1 MQTTVNDMRLS
12 NFIADVNQ
20 RADSSAISKAVY
32 YPIHLYND
40 LEEKGDTLSNGPY
53 AMNWFISDSV
63 RNEMD
68 RRLVKQPK
76 LIRMIKGAGF

>member
-1 MQTTVNDMRLS
+1 MRLANYIS
-12 NFIADVNQ
+12 DVNQ
-20 RADSSAISKAVY
+20 RPDSAGLSKAIY

-76 LIRMIKGAGF
+76 LNRMIKGIQP